1 MFKYDDALPE
11 HEDKTWT
18 FEDIIIIDHQII
30 NSQITTRSGIQ

>member
-11 HEDKTWT
+11 HEDKHGP
-18 FEDIIIIDHQII
+18 IIDHQII